1 MTVTLVQTDAI
12 TILLMEREAAIAVK
26 RTNTGLGLFATK
38 PIPKGKRIIEYVGPL
53 VTNDVVDK
61 SNKKYF
67 LGVNS
72 KWTID
77 GSARSNIA
85 RYINHSCRPNAEA
98 FISGRR
104 VWIWSRKNIKA
115 GEEISYDYGK
125 DYFQWFIEP
134 IGCKCP
140 KCKSKSRSSRNGKK

>member
-1 MTVTLVQTDAI
+1 MTVTLVQTDTI
-12 TILLMEREAAIAVK
+12 TILRMQREANFEVK

-38 PIPKGKRIIEYVGPL
+38 PIPKGKRIVEYLGPL

-67 LGVNS
+67 FEVNS

-77 GSARSNIA
+77 GSSRSNIA
-85 RYINHSCRPNAEA
+85 RYINHSCRPNADA
-98 FISGRR
+98 YVSGRR

-115 GEEISYDYGK
+115 GEEILYDYGK

-140 KCKSKSRSSRNGKK
+140 KCKSKSRASRNGK